1 MDLSKVLFICTAN
14 LLDTIP
20 EPLRDRMEMIDV
32 SGYVLEEKLAIAQK
46 YLIPQVK
53 KLDAMR
59 AQEGRLCLKR
69 PSLNSFPFL
78 SSTQAVAATGIDTEK
93 VTVSEEAIHRLIRAY
108 CRESGVRNLQK
119 QVEKIF
125 RKSAFKLVKVR
136 L

>member
-53 KLDAMR
+53 
-59 AQEGRLCLKR
+59 
-69 PSLNSFPFL
+69 
-78 SSTQAVAATGIDTEK
+78 SSTRCELEREGC
-93 VTVSEEAIHRLIRAY
+93 VSNDRR
-108 CRESGVRNLQK
+108 
-119 QVEKIF
+119 
-125 RKSAFKLVKVR
+125 
-136 L
+136 